1 MVLVRSTSPA
11 PLAIVMMTSPII
23 PILLG
28 GRIHLR
34 PAAAPVM
41 DETVSGL
48 TDDDKRRIAEFANK
62 NWLDRS
68 PDDLRPEED

>member
-1 MVLVRSTSPA
+1 
-11 PLAIVMMTSPII
+11 
-23 PILLG
+23 
-28 GRIHLR
+28 
-34 PAAAPVM
+34 M